1 MYSMGLQI
9 TPQCKCTTVT
19 GQAGILWVNIAILFF
34 LCAVVCVAHSPVIV
48 DFEPLLVG
56 LPLAV
61 FGLGHRHLRPLSGFF
76 LGALFSLYTAN
87 VRLDSELPVLLEGVE
102 LQVTGMVVGLPRS
115 TNGNIRFRF
124 RVDNTYGL
132 EQGSSPTP
140 DQAFTGLVVLSCYRC
155 PVNPVPGDEWQ
166 FTIKL
171 SRPTGSVNPG
181 MFDYEGWL
189 FMQEIVGTG
198 YVRNPDTAIF
208 LGRNPVV
215 ELHNRLRMNIR
226 DFIHKATINNETGV
240 SDYPGLLTALTIGD
254 SSGIS
259 SADWQL
265 LSKTGTNH
273 LFVISGLHVGLV
285 AGIIYKLL
293 TFLPLPIRWVGL
305 LTVLLTGCYSALAGF
320 GLPAQRAFIMTAIV
334 ALATSMRRRMD
345 VRTMFCM
352 ALLGVLLM
360 EVYAVLSVGFW
371 LSFGAVFSLL
381 YAFAARPFMLLDTSV
396 FTRVK
401 QAVRTQWV
409 VTLGMMPWL
418 LFLLYQFSLMSLPT
432 NMFVIPWVSILVI
445 PPLLV
450 IQVMIPVFPSL
461 AAQGIQLVEFTL
473 GIAWQVIEF
482 AASFDLVY
490 YRSPLNL
497 PVLVISL
504 VGVMSLLA
512 PRGLFPRWVSLF
524 CLLPLFNFIP
534 TEIKPLQITF
544 LDVGQGLSVLV
555 QTPGQVILYDTGPA
569 FRSGFNAG
577 EQIVVPYLRSRGIR
591 EIDHLIVS
599 HSDNDHSGGFSAIIR
614 NLPVDKAYASD
625 QDFLPDTV
633 SCVTP
638 STWKA
643 DELVFSIFAINE
655 PADANNQ
662 SCLLQITGQGIA
674 VLLTGDIES
683 QAESILVASDLPTMD
698 LISVPHHGSA
708 TSSTPGFLNKLRP
721 GVVVVS
727 SGINNRFNHP
737 DPKVIQRYRL
747 RHARVINT
755 ATAGAVLVR
764 FDSGGHMEISLARDL
779 NPRLWSQP
787 MESGPRN
794 DY

>member
-1 MYSMGLQI
+1 
-9 TPQCKCTTVT
+9 
-19 GQAGILWVNIAILFF
+19 
-34 LCAVVCVAHSPVIV
+34 
-48 DFEPLLVG
+48 
-56 LPLAV
+56 
-61 FGLGHRHLRPLSGFF
+61 
-76 LGALFSLYTAN
+76 
-87 VRLDSELPVLLEGVE
+87 
-102 LQVTGMVVGLPRS
+102 
-115 TNGNIRFRF
+115 
-124 RVDNTYGL
+124 
-132 EQGSSPTP
+132 
-140 DQAFTGLVVLSCYRC
+140 
-155 PVNPVPGDEWQ
+155 
-166 FTIKL
+166 
-171 SRPTGSVNPG
+171 
-181 MFDYEGWL
+181 
-189 FMQEIVGTG
+189 
-198 YVRNPDTAIF
+198 
-208 LGRNPVV
+208 
-215 ELHNRLRMNIR
+215 
-226 DFIHKATINNETGV
+226 
-240 SDYPGLLTALTIGD
+240 
-254 SSGIS
+254 
-259 SADWQL
+259 
-265 LSKTGTNH
+265 
-273 LFVISGLHVGLV
+273 
-285 AGIIYKLL
+285 
-293 TFLPLPIRWVGL
+293 
-305 LTVLLTGCYSALAGF
+305 
-320 GLPAQRAFIMTAIV
+320 
-334 ALATSMRRRMD
+334 
-345 VRTMFCM
+345 
-352 ALLGVLLM
+352 
-360 EVYAVLSVGFW
+360 
-371 LSFGAVFSLL
+371 
-381 YAFAARPFMLLDTSV
+381 
-396 FTRVK
+396 
-401 QAVRTQWV
+401 
-409 VTLGMMPWL
+409 
-418 LFLLYQFSLMSLPT
+418 MSLPT

-450 IQVMIPVFPSL
+450 IQMMIPVFPSL
-461 AAQGIQLVEFTL
+461 AVLGIQLVEFTL

-577 EQIVVPYLRSRGIR
+577 EQIVAPYLRSRGIK

-614 NLPVDKAYASD
+614 NLQVDKAYASD

-674 VLLTGDIES
+674 VMLTGDIES

-721 GVVVVS
+721 VWSWYLPESTTDLTIQTQRLYSDTGYVMPESSTPQQLAQCWSGLIREGTWKSLWREISIRDYGHSPWSQDPVTGTSTREIPDTIQKPIIFLRGADGDTQLIFQCFVVEIS
-727 SGINNRFNHP
+727 Y
-737 DPKVIQRYRL
+737 K
-747 RHARVINT
+747 NT
-755 ATAGAVLVR
+755 AIPQKLITVFGISIRECYQQEICFAVTYTKSHR
-764 FDSGGHMEISLARDL
+764 PDHPGNPDTFIANEIPGMSGMSSMAQCSTGYFLTQPIQIVAVSGFL
-779 NPRLWSQP
+779 NHWPDELFPAYAISQP
-787 MESGPRN
+787 KSGKGVALA
-794 DY
+794 